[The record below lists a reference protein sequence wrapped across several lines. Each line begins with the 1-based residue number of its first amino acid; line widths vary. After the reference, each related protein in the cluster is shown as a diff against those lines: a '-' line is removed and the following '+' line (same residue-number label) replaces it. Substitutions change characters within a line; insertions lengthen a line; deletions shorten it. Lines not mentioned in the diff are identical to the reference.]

1 MNIILLAPPG
11 AGKGTQGHF
20 LINDHK
26 FIGIIT
32 GDLLRAESKSGSDL
46 GNQIKALID
55 AGNFVP
61 DEMIND
67 MLTTHLSNLEIP
79 EGCGLLFDGYPRTVE
94 QAEYL
99 DSLVTIDKV
108 IFLNVNQEELVKRI
122 LKRGKTSKRADDQ
135 NEEVIRARIQTYI
148 DVTHLIKDYYAEK
161 VIEINAFRS
170 IKDVYQDIV
179 TNLNL

>member
-1 MNIILLAPPG
+1 MNILLIGPPG
-11 AGKGTQGHF
+11 SGKGTQGQF

-32 GDLLRAESKSGSDL
+32 GDLLRTESKSGSDL

-55 AGNFVP
+55 AGNYVP

-135 NEEVIRARIQTYI
+135 NEEVIRTRIQTFI
-148 DVTHLIKDYYAEK
+148 DLTYPIKDYYSDK
-161 VIEINAFRS
+161 VVEINAFRS
-170 IKDVYQDIV
+170 IKEVYQDI
-179 TNLNL
+179 LNALNI